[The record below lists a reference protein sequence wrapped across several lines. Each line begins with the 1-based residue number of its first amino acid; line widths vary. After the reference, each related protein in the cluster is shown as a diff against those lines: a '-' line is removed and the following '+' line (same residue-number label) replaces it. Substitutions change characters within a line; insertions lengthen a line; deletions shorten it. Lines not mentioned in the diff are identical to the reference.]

1 MGKTFRNTVPFGD
14 LRGSKRPTR
23 RVNTCLVD
31 TEQRGNRRAVAVA
44 LATNNW
50 DRAMDIGTPMPQAGT
65 YR

>member
-14 LRGSKRPTR
+14 LRGSKRPLR

-31 TEQRGNRRAVAVA
+31 VEQRSNRRAVAVA
-44 LATNNW
+44 LATRDW
-50 DRAMDIGTPMPQAGT
+50 DLAMDIGTPMPQAGV